1 MTGSVVLA
9 TMSLHFV
16 SVFAILK
23 RAMSPDTV
31 FMQVVCRAP
40 FSGKTRAQ
48 PTGNFKFLKQS
59 SLTTAI

>member
-16 SVFAILK
+16 SVFPILK

-31 FMQVVCRAP
+31 FMQVVFPAP
-40 FSGKTRAQ
+40 FSGKTVRSQ
-48 PTGNFKFLKQS
+48 LVIPS
-59 SLTTAI
+59 S